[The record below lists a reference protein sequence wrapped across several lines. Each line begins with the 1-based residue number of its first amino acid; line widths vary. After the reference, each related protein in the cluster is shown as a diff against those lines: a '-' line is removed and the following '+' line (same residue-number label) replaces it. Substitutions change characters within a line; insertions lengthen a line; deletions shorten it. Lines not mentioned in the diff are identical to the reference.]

1 MSRATEVGNI
11 IDEATITHGMRN
23 VMGRLTQTS
32 LSCRKCKY
40 TIPKYRGRYP
50 KHCPECD
57 SPLGMP
63 SKAEQVIKDLE
74 Q

>member
-11 IDEATITHGMRN
+11 IDEATITKGMRN
-23 VMGRLTQTS
+23 AMSGLAQTS
-32 LSCRKCKY
+32 LSCRKCST

-50 KHCPECD
+50 KHCPECGTL
-57 SPLGMP
+57 LGMP